1 MTGGDSG
8 TDGDRAEPPTD
19 EPAATGRAEPP
30 AEGASADTELDAGEI
45 ADGNVP
51 DAVRARRCI
60 AVAVA
65 DGRVVDAT
73 AALDDALGIDPAVA
87 AGDGDFYDAL
97 AAAATDPGTV
107 DRVATAAAEG
117 AATDGTAVAF
127 GTDAGRRVYRH
138 AAAPCPADSAAD
150 RVELFED
157 VTRVRARDHGL
168 DTVETLAERV
178 RDGLLATDG
187 EGRVAYCNESF
198 ASRLGAEPA
207 SLVGR
212 PVARLVVDDERAA
225 WVATVAELD
234 PDTEL
239 TREFAFRW
247 GDSRV
252 RLSVALTARPEGGI
266 LGAARRPD
274 RPSERAGRAER
285 YRRLVESA
293 ADPMWVVDA
302 DDRIAL
308 ANGAMGEFLG
318 VDPAALEGVPATDPV
333 PDAAADRIAAALE
346 TVRAGD
352 RRRWHDTELRLP
364 DAEGRERRFE
374 ATFGPV
380 RTDGAV
386 VGTVG
391 TFRDVTERE
400 RRRRELEQLRR
411 LLAGVVR
418 TDVADGVREIGD
430 LADRLTER
438 VDGERAAL
446 AGAIGE
452 RADALADLV
461 TKTAAVERI
470 VDTDP
475 EPTAVAL
482 DEAVDRAVASVDP
495 PSAATLDVDAP
506 SVDVWAVPVVD
517 LAVRNLV
524 ENAVEHSS
532 TSRRPG
538 ADDAVEHSS
547 TSPASQAQQDAT
559 THAGEAPTVSVT
571 GTVDERSVTL
581 SVVDDGPGIP
591 DAELA
596 ALERGAETPLDHG
609 SGVGLWLVEWV
620 VAKSGGDLSFETGDG
635 TRATVRFDRADGLG
649 GPMAG
654 GDAADTAGPEDADVR
669 VCHLDPDRSATAR
682 IREAAAGVGPTV
694 AVERAEG
701 VDAAVAALE
710 AGRVDCLVTD
720 CIADSDWDRL
730 AAAADRADAPVVCYA
745 GAAHTGIDG
754 ERLAAVDS
762 LVEKGTGTAPATFL
776 VEKVLALVGVDA
788 GPRRVDPPGASVDV
802 DVSTA
807 GAGSERP
814 DDGSDAAVGSGADAA
829 VRVASGAGTATR
841 VPDGHP
847 GFADATDP
855 PPGGAAAAVRT
866 ATDGTDLRH
875 VGEWALSLTVGGD
888 DLRVRYARDLTP
900 LAARE
905 RRRTLLAALVDHA
918 RDRVSVVD
926 ANGEV
931 VYHNEAFADALGYGD
946 MTGTHSAEFMAP
958 GELEKGQ
965 LAVQRLLATPELD
978 SEVLDVAFET
988 ADGERVTLALQF
1000 AVRREDG
1007 EYAGVVNV
1015 GREATGGAADPR
1027 LERARTLVESA
1038 GDPMFVVDAD
1048 GRLTLVNEALE
1059 RLLGRPRSALRGT
1072 HVREVFP
1079 TVGAACGRA
1088 GADDAGDGGSRGGVA
1103 DGETRDGADD
1113 GSPDA
1118 AADRGDDAGPDE
1130 WWRPAGGDRTLCAR
1144 VRGAD
1149 GDRHRYELTVTD
1161 PDSVEGAV
1169 CTCREVTARERRAAE
1184 LARLKRVLGRVLRHN
1199 LRNELTLVT
1208 GHAQLIADALA
1219 DAEDSDYSDDSD
1231 DPLALARSIQRASD
1245 DLAATATTARAAERA
1260 LERDGVRPQSLSTVV
1275 DAAAEAAAERRG
1287 PVAVSAAVPADCAVV
1302 APPSVAT
1309 AFEALFGALARASDA
1324 DEPTLRVR
1332 AEETDGRVEIRV
1344 SLPDARVD
1352 RGAVEPFTAPPEA
1365 TLDRH
1370 RDAGAWLFAWVLD
1383 RSAGSARVDDS
1394 GDGPAAVVS
1403 LPAADGSP
1411 AKSSTAE

>member
-1 MTGGDSG
+1 M
-8 TDGDRAEPPTD
+8 TDGGAGG
-19 EPAATGRAEPP
+19 AAGGT
-30 AEGASADTELDAGEI
+30 

-51 DAVRARRCI
+51 DAVRARRCV

-73 AALDDALGIDPAVA
+73 ATLVDALGVDPAVA
-87 AGDGDFYDAL
+87 AGRADFYDGL
-97 AAAATDPGTV
+97 ATAATDPGAAE
-107 DRVATAAAEG
+107 RVAAAAAEG
-117 AATDGTAVAF
+117 AATDGTAVAV

-157 VTRVRARDHGL
+157 VTRLRDRDDGL

-198 ASRLGAEPA
+198 ASLLGAEPA
-207 SLVGR
+207 ALVGR
-212 PVARLVVDDERAA
+212 PVDRLVAEDERAA
-225 WVATVAELD
+225 WAATVAELD

-252 RLSVALTARPEGGI
+252 RLSVALTGRPAGGV

-274 RPSERAGRAER
+274 RPSGRAGRADR

-293 ADPMWVVDA
+293 ADPMWVVDG

-308 ANGAMGEFLG
+308 ANEAMGEFLG

-333 PDAAADRIAAALE
+333 PDAAAERIAAALE

-364 DAEGRERRFE
+364 DADGRERRFE

-380 RTDGAV
+380 RADGAV

-418 TDVADGVREIGD
+418 TDVGEGVREIGD
-430 LADRLTER
+430 LADRLVER
-438 VDGERAAL
+438 VDGEPAAL
-446 AGAIGE
+446 AAAIGE

-461 TKTAAVERI
+461 AKTAAVERI

-482 DEAVDRAVASVDP
+482 DEAVDRAVAAVDP
-495 PSAATLDVDAP
+495 PSATTLDVDAP

-524 ENAVEHSS
+524 ENAVEHGSTSPPSQAQQDAVEHSS

-538 ADDAVEHSS
+538 ADDAVEHGS
-547 TSPASQAQQDAT
+547 TSPPSQAREDAT
-559 THAGEAPTVSVT
+559 AHAGAAPTVSVT

-596 ALERGAETPLDHG
+596 ALERGAETALDHG

-620 VAKSGGDLSFETGDG
+620 VAKSGGDLSFETDDG

-654 GDAADTAGPEDADVR
+654 GSASDTAGPEDADVR

-701 VDAAVAALE
+701 VDAAVTALD

-720 CIADSDWDRL
+720 CIDDPDWDRL
-730 AAAADRADAPVVCYA
+730 AAAADGADAPVVCYA
-745 GAAHTGIDG
+745 GAAHAGIDG

-776 VEKVLALVGVDA
+776 VEKVLALVGVGGDA
-788 GPRRVDPPGASVDV
+788 RPTGSADAPAEP
-802 DVSTA
+802 TA
-807 GAGSERP
+807 GASTDTDGTDSP
-814 DDGSDAAVGSGADAA
+814 DDGSDTAVGSAGSAVGSA
-829 VRVASGAGTATR
+829 VRVVADSGTATS

-855 PPGGAAAAVRT
+855 PAGGEAAAVRT
-866 ATDGTDLRH
+866 EADGTDRRR
-875 VGEWALSLTVGGD
+875 VGEWALSLTAGGD
-888 DLRVRYARDLTP
+888 GLRVRYARDLTP

-905 RRRTLLAALVDHA
+905 RRRALLAALVDHA

-931 VYHNEAFADALGYGD
+931 VYHNEAFAEALGYAD

-1072 HVREVFP
+1072 HVREAFP
-1079 TVGAACGRA
+1079 TVGAACDGGRA
-1088 GADDAGDGGSRGGVA
+1088 DAGGGERPGGVDDGNPGDESDRGGDA
-1103 DGETRDGADD
+1103 DA
-1113 GSPDA
+1113 
-1118 AADRGDDAGPDE
+1118 DE
-1130 WWRPAGGDRTLCAR
+1130 WWRPTGGDRTFCAR

-1149 GDRHRYELTVTD
+1149 GDRHRYELTVVD
-1161 PDSVEGAV
+1161 PDSFEGTV
-1169 CTCREVTARERRAAE
+1169 CTCREVTARERRAEE

-1219 DAEDSDYSDDSD
+1219 DRDGDDAG
-1231 DPLALARSIQRASD
+1231 DPLALARSIQRAAD
-1245 DLAATATTARAAERA
+1245 GLAATATTARAAERA
-1260 LERDGVRPQSLSTVV
+1260 LERDETRPQSLSTVV
-1275 DAAAEAAAERRG
+1275 DAAAEAAAERRR
-1287 PVAVSAAVPADCAVV
+1287 PVAVSAAVPSECAVV
-1302 APPSVAT
+1302 APPSIAT
-1309 AFEALFGALARASDA
+1309 AFEALFGALARGSDA

-1332 AEETDGRVEIRV
+1332 AAEADGRVEIRV
-1344 SLPDARVD
+1344 SLPNARVD
-1352 RGAVEPFTAPPEA
+1352 RGAVEPFTAPPA
-1365 TLDRH
+1365 VTLDRH
-1370 RDAGAWLFAWVLD
+1370 RDAGAWLFAWALD
-1383 RSAGSARVDDS
+1383 RSGGSARVDGS
-1394 GDGPAAVVS
+1394 GDGPAVVVS
-1403 LPAADGSP
+1403 LPAADGPP
-1411 AKSSTAE
+1411 AASSTAE